1 MFIYDVTNINL
12 KDSAHAELSTFCKSE
27 KVDLD
32 YLVYTLKSTK
42 KSSRK

>member
-1 MFIYDVTNINL
+1 MFIYDVTNISLNQ
-12 KDSAHAELSTFCKSE
+12 STHAELSTFCKSE

>member
-1 MFIYDVTNINL
+1 MFTYDVTNISFNE
-12 KDSAHAELSTFCKSE
+12 STHAELSTFCKSE